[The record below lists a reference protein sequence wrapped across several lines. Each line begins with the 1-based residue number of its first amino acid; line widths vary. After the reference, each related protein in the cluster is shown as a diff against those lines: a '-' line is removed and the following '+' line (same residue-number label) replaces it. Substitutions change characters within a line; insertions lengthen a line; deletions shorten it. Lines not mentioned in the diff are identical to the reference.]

1 MKGKKGL
8 WPFKTQGKTP
18 QPELVLDP
26 DPAGG
31 EALLSPL
38 AGAVVPLESV
48 SDPVFAGKVLG
59 DGLAVE
65 PAEGMLYSPADG
77 TVETLM
83 DSCHAVCITTKAGA
97 DVLIHVGRD
106 TVSLNDQ
113 DGSFAVN
120 QELATATRILTVPK
134 DYFFV
139 VGDNRQNSFD
149 SRFWEEPFVGVKW
162 VLARVKS

>member
-77 TVETLM
+77 QPERCAPEML
-83 DSCHAVCITTKAGA
+83 SSPCIPVRTN
-97 DVLIHVGRD
+97 LGRAAH
-106 TVSLNDQ
+106 SASNL
-113 DGSFAVN
+113 
-120 QELATATRILTVPK
+120 
-134 DYFFV
+134 
-139 VGDNRQNSFD
+139 
-149 SRFWEEPFVGVKW
+149 
-162 VLARVKS
+162 

>member
-59 DGLAVE
+59 DGPRRGARRGNALL
-65 PAEGMLYSPADG
+65 PGGRHGGDADG
-77 TVETLM
+77 QL
-83 DSCHAVCITTKAGA
+83 SC
-97 DVLIHVGRD
+97 
-106 TVSLNDQ
+106 
-113 DGSFAVN
+113 
-120 QELATATRILTVPK
+120 
-134 DYFFV
+134 
-139 VGDNRQNSFD
+139 
-149 SRFWEEPFVGVKW
+149 
-162 VLARVKS
+162 RVHHHQSGC

>member
-65 PAEGMLYSPADG
+65 PAEGMLYSPADRHG
-77 TVETLM
+77 GDADGQL
-83 DSCHAVCITTKAGA
+83 SC
-97 DVLIHVGRD
+97 
-106 TVSLNDQ
+106 
-113 DGSFAVN
+113 
-120 QELATATRILTVPK
+120 
-134 DYFFV
+134 
-139 VGDNRQNSFD
+139 
-149 SRFWEEPFVGVKW
+149 
-162 VLARVKS
+162 RVHHHQSGC